1 MYLSIY
7 DDPSLIKSNHHDA
20 PDYHKRGKKKNW
32 FKHEVYPVESTYY
45 GSPIRDSVVLRPEHQ
60 YFPQS
65 LMSYSREFEHQP
77 PYMPYSRNYPPSGSS
92 WYSYPPQPYMNSQ
105 WETIGY
111 LEAKD
116 GNLVLTL
123 QAKPDVLQRQLDPYG
138 KYFQY
143 QAISNKG
150 KVRVPIPS
158 KNSRGDGLL
167 KEGDVINNVPGYAS
181 KSPFTVHLSH
191 DTVYLTL

>member
-65 LMSYSREFEHQP
+65 LMSYSYEFEHQP
-77 PYMPYSRNYPPSGSS
+77 PPYIPYSPGFPPGSS
-92 WYSYPPQPYMNSQ
+92 WYSYTKPPVFANSQ

-111 LEAKD
+111 LESKD
-116 GNLVLTL
+116 GNTVLNL
-123 QAKPDVLQRQLDPYG
+123 QAKPDILQRQLDPYG

-150 KVRVPIPS
+150 KVRVPIS
-158 KNSRGDGLL
+158 AKNSDHLLRDGDI
-167 KEGDVINNVPGYAS
+167 INNVPGYSS